1 MIKYFRK
8 IRQSLLIEN
17 KLSKYLLYAFGEIIL
32 VVIGILIA
40 LQVNNWNE
48 LKKDRFV
55 EHKLLTEV
63 NENLEINAVRL
74 KSDMQ
79 KELKSIESID
89 FVVDHL
95 DNRRPNDDS
104 LDTYFRAA
112 FFSPDIVLS
121 TSGFESLKSKGFGI
135 VENDEVRKSIL
146 ELFDVTYA
154 FMLSQTIRIEDQF
167 WPSGVIP
174 LLHKHFR
181 VLDDKRFKPVDY
193 EALLNDESYKN
204 MLLHRKHFRELAY
217 QLKSEALGQTES
229 TMALIENELKKR
241 K

>member
-1 MIKYFRK
+1 MIKFFRK

-17 KLSKYLLYAFGEIIL
+17 KLSRYLLYAIGEIVL

-40 LQVNNWNE
+40 LQVNNLNE

-55 EHKLLTEV
+55 EHKLLTELT
-63 NENLEINAVRL
+63 ENLEINAVRL
-74 KSDMQ
+74 KIDMQ
-79 KELKSIESID
+79 QELESIESID

-95 DNRRPNDDS
+95 DNRRPYHDS

-135 VENDEVRKSIL
+135 VEIDEVRKSIL